1 MSTEK
6 VENDKCKGELQKLR
20 KMILVN
26 AKDDNNEVI
35 TVKAA
40 FNSVELQLYEAH
52 EKIAEMLE
60 FVSIKMSKSNVR
72 NFLNIYYSNTT
83 WRKKLNL

>member
-1 MSTEK
+1 MNAEK
-6 VENDKCKGELQKLR
+6 FENEKCKEELQKLR

-26 AKDDNNEVI
+26 AKDDNNDVI

-40 FNSVELQLYEAH
+40 FNSMELQLYEAH

-60 FVSIKMSKSNVR
+60 FVSIQMSVKV
-72 NFLNIYYSNTT
+72 IQ
-83 WRKKLNL
+83 K